1 MNNDNK
7 NAISKYIHEISDTEL
22 LTDEQERQLAQRI
35 QDGDPTAISEL
46 VEPNLRFVLSVAS
59 QYRGQNVS
67 FDDLVSE
74 GNIGLMKAAARYS
87 PYPGKRFVNFAAPI
101 VRDCIE
107 RFIDNHSGLYKV
119 PRGESSPSESRRSHP
134 VSVDAPIPAGST
146 NTFNLLNLLENI
158 DSPYAD
164 KHLTQEDVNARIMSL
179 FSLLDDRERRVMT
192 LIYGIDTD
200 RHTMAEVGML
210 MDIKR
215 ERVRQIRDK
224 ALRKLRKARQH
235 FNDIS

>member
-1 MNNDNK
+1 MIEMDILTCTVIPKLDTTIMNPPSLPPICK
-7 NAISKYIHEISDTEL
+7 GMKK
-22 LTDEQERQLAQRI
+22 RRLAK
-35 QDGDPTAISEL
+35 S
-46 VEPNLRFVLSVAS
+46 
-59 QYRGQNVS
+59 
-67 FDDLVSE
+67 
-74 GNIGLMKAAARYS
+74 
-87 PYPGKRFVNFAAPI
+87 
-101 VRDCIE
+101 
-107 RFIDNHSGLYKV
+107 
-119 PRGESSPSESRRSHP
+119 
-134 VSVDAPIPAGST
+134 
-146 NTFNLLNLLENI
+146 
-158 DSPYAD
+158 
-164 KHLTQEDVNARIMSL
+164 DVNARIMSL